1 MDRENVLLFKKF
13 KEMTRN
19 GDYAP
24 VIVEEDKIQGFVVRA
39 DEDIPRLTLISEYVG
54 EVDFARN
61 RVFDKNDSIMDLL
74 RTPHSSTSLVI
85 CPESRGNLAR
95 FLSGINNNDRNAK
108 RFKQNVFLFKL
119 LFI

>member
-1 MDRENVLLFKKF
+1 MDKVNIEIFCKF

-19 GDYAP
+19 GNYPP
-24 VIVEEDKIQGFVVRA
+24 VMVEEDKNQGFIVRA
-39 DEDIPRLTLISEYVG
+39 DENIPKMTLIAEYVG

-85 CPESRGNLAR
+85 CPETKGNLAR
-95 FLSGINNNDRNAK
+95 FLSGINNSDKNAK
-108 RFKQNVFLFKL
+108 KKKQNVRDF
-119 LFI
+119 FIMVY

>member
-1 MDRENVLLFKKF
+1 MDKDNLAIFKKF

-24 VIVEEDKIQGFVVRA
+24 VVVEEDKLQGFVVRA
-39 DEDIPRLTLISEYVG
+39 DEDIPRLTLIAEYVG
-54 EVDFARN
+54 QVDYARN

-85 CPESRGNLAR
+85 CPETRGNLAR
-95 FLSGINNNDRNAK
+95 FLSGINNYDKNGK
-108 RFKQNVFLFKL
+108 KKQNVKISLGNFD
-119 LFI
+119 